1 MSPTN
6 EGGGTV
12 ADDESR
18 SRGPAGSDDYL
29 VARFTFFF
37 FFFLSLLSQNKQG
50 KKGEKKE
57 VQKKGSESKAT
68 RK

>member
-37 FFFLSLLSQNKQG
+37 FFFLCLARTSRG

-57 VQKKGSESKAT
+57 VQKKGVRE
-68 RK
+68 

>member
-29 VARFTFFF
+29 VARFTFSFC
-37 FFFLSLLSQNKQG
+37 LCLARTG
-50 KKGEKKE
+50 RGTKGVKEKE
-57 VQKKGSESKAT
+57 EKGVRE
-68 RK
+68 

>member
-37 FFFLSLLSQNKQG
+37 FFFFLCLARTSRG

-57 VQKKGSESKAT
+57 VQKKGVRE
-68 RK
+68 